1 MRFKTYLRTLAAI
14 VTALVALKVGLS
26 VVIDPYDAFGAVGF
40 VQRNFEPNTRIAK
53 IRFLSE
59 RCGDFDSY
67 VLGTSR
73 VNYYNVADASKSLG
87 GRFYNFNVS
96 AETMGGV
103 RAKLE
108 WLAANCTVDRVLIG
122 LDFDWFHSDEFHGGD
137 LLRREHPAAN
147 GSGFREF
154 AGVKAPKLF
163 EYIRVFAPYLNIPV
177 KTLRR
182 AVRAQFRGPLRF
194 RVDLATGHALLFE
207 NGAPAN
213 QMRDRVVPDA
223 AIPRVCFAPA
233 PLDAR
238 KYQVNRD
245 ILAEIARLA
254 RANAIEA
261 IFVVNPINENVA
273 ATFEAPAYAVFLR
286 DAVRITG
293 GIWYFGG
300 FNVFTEDEA
309 RYVDASHFGRPTGA
323 EVLRII
329 GGGAVAP
336 AGLGFFGTAD
346 AERLYNLALANYA
359 ARGSAC
365 TASQTAPTAP

>member
-26 VVIDPYDAFGAVGF
+26 VVIDPYDVFGAVGI
-40 VQRNFEPNTRIAK
+40 VDRNFEPNTRIAK

-73 VNYYNVADASKSLG
+73 VNYYNVEDASKSLG

-122 LDFDWFHSDEFHGGD
+122 LDFDWFNANEFHVGD

-147 GSGFREF
+147 GGEI
-154 AGVKAPKLF
+154 KMF
-163 EYIRVFAPYLNIPV
+163 EYIRVFAPYLNVPV

-182 AVRAQFRGPLRF
+182 SVRAQREDPLRF
-194 RVDLATGHALLFE
+194 RVDLTTGHALLFE
-207 NGAPAN
+207 NGEAVN
-213 QMRDRVVPDA
+213 QRRDVVVPAA
-223 AIPRVCFAPA
+223 AISRVCFAPA

-238 KYQVNRD
+238 MYQVNLD
-245 ILAEIARLA
+245 ILSGIARLA
-254 RANAIEA
+254 RENSIEA
-261 IFVVNPINENVA
+261 VFVVNPINENVA
-273 ATFEAPAYAVFLR
+273 AAFEARAYAVFLR
-286 DAVRITG
+286 DVVRVTG
-293 GIWYFGG
+293 GVWYFGG
-300 FNVFTEDEA
+300 FNAFTRDEA

-329 GGGAVAP
+329 AGEAGAP
-336 AGLGFFGTAD
+336 ADLGFFGAAD
-346 AERLYNLALANYA
+346 AERLYGLALADYA
-359 ARGSAC
+359 AREAAC
-365 TASQTAPTAP
+365 AAAPTAP

>member
-1 MRFKTYLRTLAAI
+1 MRFKTYLRTLAVI
-14 VTALVALKVGLS
+14 VAALVALKVGLS
-26 VVIDPYDAFGAVGF
+26 VVIDPYGVFGGVGI
-40 VQRNFEPNTRIAK
+40 VERNFEPNTRIGK
-53 IRFLSE
+53 IRFLSD

-73 VNYYNVADASKSLG
+73 VNYYNVEDASKSLG

-137 LLRREHPAAN
+137 LLRREHPALN
-147 GSGFREF
+147 SGNVR
-154 AGVKAPKLF
+154 AF
-163 EYIRVFAPYLNIPV
+163 EYLRVFAAYLNVPV

-182 AVRAQFRGPLRF
+182 AVRAQREDPLRF
-194 RVDLATGHALLFE
+194 RVDIPTGHALLFE
-207 NGAPAN
+207 NGEPVN
-213 QMRDRVVPDA
+213 QMQDRVVPA
-223 AIPRVCFAPA
+223 AVISRVCLAPA
-233 PLDAR
+233 ALDAGMYR
-238 KYQVNRD
+238 VNRE
-245 ILAEIARLA
+245 ILAEIAQLLRE
-254 RANAIEA
+254 NAIEA
-261 IFVVNPINENVA
+261 IFVVNPINETIA
-273 ATFEAPAYAVFLR
+273 AAFESRAYAVFLR

-300 FNVFTEDEA
+300 FNAFTQDEA
-309 RYVDASHFGRPTGA
+309 RYLDASHFGRPTGA

-329 GGGAVAP
+329 GEEAVAP
-336 AGLGFFGTAD
+336 AGLGFFGAAD
-346 AERLYNLALANYA
+346 AGRLYDSALANYA

-365 TASQTAPTAP
+365 AA